1 MIRLLFFLFFNLI
14 LSSDYNI
21 YGEILNSD
29 NSPISDVNIFLD
41 ELDIGTT
48 TNNNGYFLLSI
59 KNYQFDKINLHFQ
72 IIGYKKESKLILLDS
87 SNINLGKFFLES
99 ENIKL
104 KTIQIHSHRQEAGQI
119 SDIIISKSSLNE
131 NLKGNIANTLSKLPN
146 IGVNSYGITTSKPS
160 LRGFSGDRFLLTKEG
175 NEIGDLSQSSIDHA
189 IALDMTE
196 VESLEIIRGPKA
208 LIFGPNAIGGVVNTN
223 LYGSPR
229 VRVKRLMFKYL
240 IGLESVNSSSYGN
253 LIVYLPILKNQL
265 NIFVSNKATGN
276 QLTPTGELENTN
288 SNVQNFKASLTNYQ
302 NNGYLNINFEEFNMK
317 YGIPPNPGGHITGVD
332 IKLYKKLSQISY
344 HRDISLIN
352 FNTFDIQYNFI
363 DYEHQELVNE
373 QDEFHVSL
381 AKKTHDLSFKL
392 GSDQKKIGFEI
403 NLKEFLPKGFYFTP
417 KTKETEISLYRFEE
431 TNVEKFDIDLL
442 TSFRYSLLKIR
453 PNLVNVQFNNLESI
467 DIKDRNFNN
476 VSVSFGVKKLISKIE
491 LNSWFMYTMRS
502 PRVEELYSDGPH
514 LGTYAYEIGNPI
526 LDIERIYGFESAL
539 SYNSEKLNYSIIT
552 FYNYSP
558 FYFEMTKMGNCEKE
572 WIPGYSHPCA
582 GADFIDWGSGEFG
595 FLYKYNSKG
604 NKAIIKGLE
613 LQLGRKLNN
622 LITNYEFSFVIGDNL
637 TKNIP
642 LSYINPMKQILDF
655 KYSLGIFNYKIRF
668 SKIHP
673 QNRLGEF
680 ETPTPGVLLTDLI
693 FELKYQNHN
702 LVIQSN
708 NIFDKIH
715 YNHLSRIKS
724 ITPEPGRNF
733 HLIYNLRI

>member
-59 KNYQFDKINLHFQ
+59 KNYQSDKINLHFQ

-288 SNVQNFKASLTNYQ
+288 SNVQNFKASLANYQ

-352 FNTFDIQYNFI
+352 FNTFDVQYNFI

-381 AKKTHDLSFKL
+381 AKKTHDFSFKL
-392 GSDQKKIGFEI
+392 SSDQKKIGFEI
-403 NLKEFLPKGFYFTP
+403 NFKEFLPKGFYFTP
-417 KTKETEISLYRFEE
+417 K
-431 TNVEKFDIDLL
+431 IDHIY
-442 TSFRYSLLKIR
+442 SF
-453 PNLVNVQFNNLESI
+453 
-467 DIKDRNFNN
+467 
-476 VSVSFGVKKLISKIE
+476 
-491 LNSWFMYTMRS
+491 
-502 PRVEELYSDGPH
+502 
-514 LGTYAYEIGNPI
+514 
-526 LDIERIYGFESAL
+526 
-539 SYNSEKLNYSIIT
+539 
-552 FYNYSP
+552 
-558 FYFEMTKMGNCEKE
+558 
-572 WIPGYSHPCA
+572 
-582 GADFIDWGSGEFG
+582 
-595 FLYKYNSKG
+595 
-604 NKAIIKGLE
+604 
-613 LQLGRKLNN
+613 
-622 LITNYEFSFVIGDNL
+622 
-637 TKNIP
+637 
-642 LSYINPMKQILDF
+642 
-655 KYSLGIFNYKIRF
+655 
-668 SKIHP
+668 
-673 QNRLGEF
+673 
-680 ETPTPGVLLTDLI
+680 
-693 FELKYQNHN
+693 
-702 LVIQSN
+702 
-708 NIFDKIH
+708 
-715 YNHLSRIKS
+715 
-724 ITPEPGRNF
+724 
-733 HLIYNLRI
+733 